1 MKVAL
6 IGGSSFIGRNL
17 ILFLKKKKIYIIA
30 TYKNQRK
37 NIIKSKYVKWKRLDI
52 SKEKLNY
59 LKFLGYPDII
69 INLAWADIPNYLS
82 KNHLKTYLIQNR
94 FLKNLIRNGLQ
105 NLIVLGTCYEYGNV
119 KGKVSEDKICKPTI
133 PYSIAKLRL
142 LKNILKY
149 KKKYNFKFTWLRPFF
164 VYGLNKKRK
173 TLYSIIKDIDKGK
186 KIRISVPGKLNRD
199 FVSIDYLCNVILKI
213 INLDKDIGI
222 LNLCSG
228 KKKSIRDFIYENL
241 KNKNKIKN
249 INMNGK
255 NSNSFEP
262 SSFWGNN
269 QKLKK
274 IMNT

>member
-17 ILFLKKKKIYIIA
+17 ILFLKKKKIYVVA
-30 TYKNQRK
+30 TYKSQKK
-37 NIIKSKYVKWKRLDI
+37 NIIRSKYVKWKRLDI
-52 SKEKLNY
+52 SKEKFNY
-59 LKFLGYPDII
+59 LKFLGYPDIL

-94 FLKNLIRNGLQ
+94 FIKNLIKNGLQ

-119 KGKVSEDKICKPTI
+119 KGKISENKVCRPTI
-133 PYSIAKLRL
+133 PYSIAKLKL
-142 LKNILKY
+142 LKSILIY
-149 KKKYNFKFTWLRPFF
+149 KKKHNFKFTWLRPFF
-164 VYGLNKKRK
+164 VYGLNRKRK

-186 KIRISVPGKLNRD
+186 KIRINVPGKLNRD

-213 INLDKDIGI
+213 INLNKDIGI

-228 KKKSIRDFIYENL
+228 KKKSIRNFIYENL
-241 KNKNKIKN
+241 KNKKKIKD
-249 INMNGK
+249 INMSGK

>member
-1 MKVAL
+1 M
-6 IGGSSFIGRNL
+6 I
-17 ILFLKKKKIYIIA
+17 
-30 TYKNQRK
+30 
-37 NIIKSKYVKWKRLDI
+37 
-52 SKEKLNY
+52 
-59 LKFLGYPDII
+59 
-69 INLAWADIPNYLS
+69 
-82 KNHLKTYLIQNR
+82 
-94 FLKNLIRNGLQ
+94 
-105 NLIVLGTCYEYGNV
+105 
-119 KGKVSEDKICKPTI
+119 
-133 PYSIAKLRL
+133 
-142 LKNILKY
+142 Y
-149 KKKYNFKFTWLRPFF
+149 KKKHNFKFTWLRPFF
-164 VYGLNKKRK
+164 VYGLNRKRK

-186 KIRISVPGKLNRD
+186 KIRINVPGKLNRD

-274 IMNT
+274 IMNTKKSSDM